1 MVTVYTQNLCGYCSY
16 AKMYLERM
24 DIPFEEINIDENKQA
39 REFLREQGHRT
50 TPQIYHND
58 KLLVEGGCDGLRQ
71 LSKEEI
77 KERMGDLGLDNLSL

>member
-50 TPQIYHND
+50 TPQIYHNN
-58 KLLVEGGCDGLRQ
+58 KYHSGLPNIIYCIFCVMKKSCFNVVLYR
-71 LSKEEI
+71 LF
-77 KERMGDLGLDNLSL
+77 DD